1 MTGAAREKYT
11 DLLLALSMLNSIGN
25 ELVKSGEGTGLVLG
39 GTDERDSLLENRSLD
54 GGASNVVKNIL
65 TSVGAD
71 SITTSVESSLLSNVD
86 LVKTRNGLLAGSVVS
101 LEGVSRG
108 GSSVGLNESLM
119 DTVSVMFVGYVLG
132 ADKISEAIKEF
143 RCDYVNHLKDTF
155 TAKKDLL
162 KAQME
167 ICQSKINTPAVTAD
181 IHKAFVEANAAA
193 ATANALKAH
202 HAAREKTV
210 SRLNQIYVAEQATLN
225 ARRDAVRTNARQY
238 VLDNVAGAPIK
249 ASVLKE
255 AISLVGA
262 TEDKTGTFAALDK
275 LVADAVKH
283 AKSKQ

>member
-108 GSSVGLNESLM
+108 GSSVGLNESLV
-119 DTVSVMFVGYVLG
+119 DISSNSRSVDLG
-132 ADKISEAIKEF
+132 LADLHLSLEKILLGSE
-143 RCDYVNHLKDTF
+143 
-155 TAKKDLL
+155 
-162 KAQME
+162 
-167 ICQSKINTPAVTAD
+167 
-181 IHKAFVEANAAA
+181 
-193 ATANALKAH
+193 
-202 HAAREKTV
+202 
-210 SRLNQIYVAEQATLN
+210 
-225 ARRDAVRTNARQY
+225 
-238 VLDNVAGAPIK
+238 
-249 ASVLKE
+249 SVLEVVNVVTTELLNSFRDLISTKNITNEHNRDGIHDADELSANVEVLLGDEESKE
-255 AISLVGA
+255 ETSGRVVAVLLDGGTKA
-262 TEDKTGTFAALDK
+262 TEESLLRGKLKGRSVGCNEKKTK
-275 LVADAVKH
+275 P
-283 AKSKQ
+283 